1 MMPLVCAYCPVRKL
15 ARLGEQSGVVA
26 NAFVNL
32 APSRASRS
40 MCGVSMNG
48 WPTLRISSQRMSST
62 STTTMLGRRDGA
74 ADDETFCGVMS
85 GRLQAPDRSATAN
98 TKHCGVPNAAFTVMV
113 NLLTRCH
120 APIGIPCCSDR
131 RQGWHPSTQTS
142 ELHLRHDESEPGP
155 AARRLDRSLEP
166 LARLRLVAAHEVP
179 VAKAV
184 SERGDLHFVCIG

>member
-74 ADDETFCGVMS
+74 ADGEAFCGVMS
-85 GRLQAPDRSATAN
+85 GRLQAPNRSATAKAAP
-98 TKHCGVPNAAFTVMV
+98 TIQVAASEERRRVPGVRVRPLDYMGTSPSFRV
-113 NLLTRCH
+113 TRDDVSE
-120 APIGIPCCSDR
+120 IGWRID
-131 RQGWHPSTQTS
+131 G
-142 ELHLRHDESEPGP
+142 
-155 AARRLDRSLEP
+155 
-166 LARLRLVAAHEVP
+166 RLRRAG
-179 VAKAV
+179 
-184 SERGDLHFVCIG
+184 RHFAQSSTKPKEQDARNGR